1 MVMTLSI
8 IVERPPWKDL
18 QMKKGRRW
26 RDKSQKAE
34 NDRNRKKKNRGTR
47 EDMNRE
53 IKEPETRREGAERQ
67 EMGAGEERE
76 LPYTELTNILQS
88 ISSLF
93 PCIFQKEH
101 RSPASMV

>member
-26 RDKSQKAE
+26 REKSQKAE
-34 NDRNRKKKNRGTR
+34 KDRNRKKNRETR
-47 EDMNRE
+47 EDMNSE
-53 IKEPETRREGAERQ
+53 IKEPETRRDGAERQ
-67 EMGAGEERE
+67 EMGVGEERE

-93 PCIFQKEH
+93 TCIFQKEH